1 MFFPD
6 AFDGAET
13 SSATNHKS
21 FFDDSPNDNLMA
33 AEALSETLHEPARPN
48 VSVYNPT
55 TPAAE
60 KKKESRNATGAFS
73 VLSIF
78 TGEDERFAYVSFVTQ
93 HCLTTKE
100 TCSLTF
106 DRDDSLTDLCQGRM
120 AATWSRG

>member
-1 MFFPD
+1 MLCVGHQPHLYSSSDESRCQVVITGEATPETMFFPD

-21 FFDDSPNDNLMA
+21 FFDDSTNDNLMA

-78 TGEDERFAYVSFVTQ
+78 TGEDERFAYVGTFFFQ
-93 HCLTTKE
+93 H
-100 TCSLTF
+100 
-106 DRDDSLTDLCQGRM
+106 
-120 AATWSRG
+120 